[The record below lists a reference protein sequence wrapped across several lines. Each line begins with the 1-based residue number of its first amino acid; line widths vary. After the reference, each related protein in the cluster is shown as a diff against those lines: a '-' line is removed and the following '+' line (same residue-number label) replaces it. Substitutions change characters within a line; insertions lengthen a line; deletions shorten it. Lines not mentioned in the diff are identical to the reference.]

1 MTDAFADL
9 IHPYF
14 EHVIALQDRLAWGE
28 SPSID
33 VVKNEL
39 LVYLDRIEN
48 RAATNPLLAED
59 FAMVKYG
66 LVAWTDEVLTDSEWG
81 QSVDWGAQEQILEW
95 DLYRSNLRAEK
106 FFDMAAQAE
115 RRGSPD
121 TVEVYLLCV
130 ALGFRGRMAL
140 VDETQLLDWV
150 SHLYQ
155 LVLQASS
162 VSSKPAFPEAI
173 QAAKPQGIG
182 SLRGAGLLV
191 TVSSLVAISA
201 LVTLAF
207 YILSVHL
214 DYVR

>member
-33 VVKNEL
+33 VVKTEL
-39 LVYLDRIEN
+39 LGYLDKIEN
-48 RAATNPLLAED
+48 RAATSPQLSQD

-106 FFDMAAQAE
+106 FYDMAAQAE
-115 RRGSPD
+115 RRGTPD
-121 TVEVYLLCV
+121 TIEVYLLCV

-140 VDETQLLDWV
+140 LDEDQLLHWV
-150 SHLYQ
+150 SQLYER
-155 LVLQASS
+155 VLQASP
-162 VSSKPAFPEAI
+162 VSSKPVFPEMPPDAN
-173 QAAKPQGIG
+173 PRSIG
-182 SLRGAGLLV
+182 TLRGAGLLV
-191 TVSSLVAISA
+191 TISSLVAISA
-201 LVTLAF
+201 LITLAF

-214 DYVR
+214 DYAR